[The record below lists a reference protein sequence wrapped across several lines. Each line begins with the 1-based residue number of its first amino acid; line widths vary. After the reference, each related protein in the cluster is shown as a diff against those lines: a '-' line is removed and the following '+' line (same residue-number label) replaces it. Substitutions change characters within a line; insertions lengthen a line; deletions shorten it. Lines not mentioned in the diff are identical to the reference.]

1 MIKMDPA
8 LSKGKA
14 WRQPSLVSACPRTK
28 INDLEAIPA
37 INGFDQMVDQLE
49 KKRADGGGSGGGVGG
64 GAGGEPA
71 RVDDGFGGRSR

>member
-14 WRQPSLVSACPRTK
+14 WRQPSLVGACPRTK
-28 INDLEAIPA
+28 INDLEGIPA
-37 INGFDQMVDQLE
+37 INGFDHIVDQLE

-64 GAGGEPA
+64 GAGNEPA